1 MTSNFCTMPFNSLE
15 VSPDGTC
22 KVCCKIQTD
31 IKKSNTEYF
40 NVLNDDINDIWHSV
54 DLQLL
59 RKKFLKN
66 ERPEECRLCWTEE
79 ESNVKSLRQQT
90 ATGIADLENPKV
102 TYLSLKLSNKCN
114 LACRIC
120 SPHLSSL
127 WQTQFK
133 KLNLDLQ
140 PVEMFK
146 TIDLEKFQGDRLLS
160 LHRLSTDLT
169 QLLIYGGEPL
179 INDEVIAYLEYLADS
194 DISKNIQL
202 ILNTN
207 GTVYSEKIIS
217 IFRKFK
223 RVELFLSIDDIE
235 KRFEYQRWP
244 AKWDKI
250 DSNIKNYAAL
260 KGNINVEFYPSISVL
275 NILNIEETLTKLSSY
290 GIAITFNNIIHDPRV
305 LSIRNLPKESKLK
318 VIQRISNID
327 FTKFNFNKSYPDPK
341 NALISFIQLDNDV
354 GLDLSVIDYLNIFKQ
369 YMSVHDEFR
378 HTPLKEYIPELWSL
392 LNGS

>member
-160 LHRLSTDLT
+160 LHALSNNLT

-194 DISKNIQL
+194 SISKNIQL

-223 RVELFLSIDDIE
+223 SVELFLSIDDIE

-250 DSNIKNYAAL
+250 DSNIKNYSVL
-260 KGNINVEFYPSISVL
+260 KENINVEFYPSVSVL
-275 NILNIEETLTKLSSY
+275 NILNIEETLTKLSTY
-290 GIAITFNNIIHDPRV
+290 GIAITFNNIIHDPRL
-305 LSIRNLPKESKLK
+305 LSIRNFPKELKLK
-318 VIQRISNID
+318 IIEIISNID
-327 FTKFNFNKSYPDPK
+327 FTKFNFNKSYPDAK
-341 NALISFIQLDNDV
+341 NALISFIQLDNDQ
-354 GLDLSVIDYLNIFKQ
+354 GLDLSAADYLNMFNQ
-369 YMSVHDEFR
+369 HMSMHDEFR
-378 HTPLKEYIPELWSL
+378 NTHLKEYIPELWNL
-392 LNGS
+392 LNES